1 MKNIDQQAVDTIRIL
16 AMDAVEK
23 AKSGHPGMP
32 MGAAPMAYALWKDFM
47 KFNPRNPDWVDRDR
61 FVLSAGHGSALI
73 YSLLHLFG
81 YDLSIEDLKQFRRW
95 GSRTPGHPEY
105 GLTPGVET
113 TTGPL
118 GQGFANAVGMAMAE
132 EILAARFNREDI
144 KIVDHYTYVIAG
156 DGDLMEGIA
165 SEAASLAGNLKLGK
179 LIVLYDSNNISIE
192 GDTSITFTEDVGKRF
207 EAYEWQVLRVEDG
220 NNIEDIAEA
229 IRMAKGEKEKPT
241 LIEVRTVIGY
251 GSPNKAGSPGVHG
264 SPLGTEEAKLTKENL
279 GYSSDRDFY
288 VSPEVREHFRRMVQE
303 KEKAEA
309 DWEEAFSWYRER
321 YPQLAKEWERWHGKD
336 LTSELLEDDT
346 LWNFNQEEM
355 ATRVASG
362 ELLNRLAQRIPN
374 LIGGSADLAPSNNSY
389 LEGLGDLSSENR
401 LGRNIRFGVR
411 EHGMAA
417 ITNGLYLHGGLRPYC
432 ATFLT
437 FSDYMRPSIRLSSLM
452 NIPIPYVFTHDSIAV
467 GEDGPTHQPIE
478 QMMSLRLI
486 PGLRVFRPA
495 DAKETAAAWISA
507 LTEEKHPTAL
517 VFTRQDLPVLEQS
530 SRNALRGAYIIQR
543 EKGKTPDLI
552 IMASGSEVHVA
563 LEAAM
568 ELQEKNIDVRVVSMP
583 CWELF
588 EDQEDAYKEMVLPS
602 HVEKRLAVEAGQSLG
617 WERYTGKNG
626 AIIGMETFGSSAPGD
641 VVLEKFGFNVDNIV
655 AKALELLG

>member
-602 HVEKRLAVEAGQSLG
+602 HVEKRLAVEAGQRLG